1 MMYGC
6 DCCGLSIYLLYSTC
20 CMGVTA
26 VGCLYTCS
34 ILHAVWVSL
43 LWVVCIPALFYML
56 YGCDCCGLSVH
67 LLYSTGCMGMVAMGR
82 EDIESQNKIVEQGGI
97 QPLVRLLRSQKTSQ
111 RVLLTVIKVLGTLC
125 LGKY

>member
-1 MMYGC
+1 
-6 DCCGLSIYLLYSTC
+6 
-20 CMGVTA
+20 
-26 VGCLYTCS
+26 
-34 ILHAVWVSL
+34 
-43 LWVVCIPALFYML
+43 
-56 YGCDCCGLSVH
+56 
-67 LLYSTGCMGMVAMGR
+67 MVAMGR